1 MKKKLFKFALAV
13 VAVSALISCSKVANN
28 WVYLKADV
36 SDFPSEED
44 SLMGVAMAV
53 NLEKAAYAAQNETP
67 YERVYDRASAIQA
80 MKSAADAFYEEVK
93 DTVTFEYT
101 LTLNKV
107 LSTVSSDGSK
117 MKEPLNTYVFK

>member
-36 SDFPSEED
+36 SGFPSEED

-67 YERVYDRASAIQA
+67 YELVYDRASAIQA

-117 MKEPLNTYVFK
+117 VKEPLNTYVFK

>member
-1 MKKKLFKFALAV
+1 
-13 VAVSALISCSKVANN
+13 
-28 WVYLKADV
+28 
-36 SDFPSEED
+36 
-44 SLMGVAMAV
+44 MAGK
-53 NLEKAAYAAQNETP
+53 LEKAAYAAHNETP
-67 YERVYDRASAIQA
+67 YELVYDRASAIQA

-117 MKEPLNTYVFK
+117 VKEPLNTYVFK

>member
-1 MKKKLFKFALAV
+1 
-13 VAVSALISCSKVANN
+13 
-28 WVYLKADV
+28 
-36 SDFPSEED
+36 
-44 SLMGVAMAV
+44 
-53 NLEKAAYAAQNETP
+53 
-67 YERVYDRASAIQA
+67 

-117 MKEPLNTYVFK
+117 VKEPLNTYVF